1 MKQVELTENQYKVI
15 KDKYLKDS
23 PTPEAWFEGVAKN
36 IALGDLLYHP
46 KVSEEDVFRGVS
58 FGRKTF
64 EHYEEE
70 STTTY
75 MLHENVRE
83 YAKRGENFRKYVEN
97 LKLLAQRPEYQ
108 ELISKT
114 TEEFYNMMASFEFL
128 PNSPTLMNAGRDLQ
142 QLSACFVLPVEDSID
157 GIYESLKNMA
167 LIHKSGGGTGFS
179 FSRLRPAN
187 DKVMSTKGISSGP
200 ISFMSMFDK
209 STDVV
214 KQGGT
219 RRGANMGIMR
229 VDHPDIM
236 SFIVCKKQKGYL
248 ENFNISVG
256 ITEDFMRKAEAN
268 EEYDLINPRTKEVV
282 KKMSARE
289 VWNAMVK
296 CAWETG
302 DPGFVVIDRI
312 NNSDSNPTPA
322 YGQIESTNPCGEQP
336 LLPYES
342 CNLGSINLSKFV
354 NENIRD
360 IDYDRL
366 RKCIYTAIHFLDNVI
381 DMNNYPLPEI
391 ELMSKGSRRIGL
403 GVMGWAEALCLME
416 IPYNSER
423 GFMKAEELM
432 KFIDTTAL
440 QVSEELAKQR
450 GVFPYFKN
458 SIYDPRGNYFR
469 GKSSK
474 CRNAAR
480 TTIAPT
486 GTIGIAAGL
495 QGAGIEPFFA
505 VAYIR
510 YNAAGI
516 DALKANKKPEA
527 KDTFFEVNPLFK
539 EIAKKYNFFGMPESE
554 LWKKI
559 DENHKSII
567 GITEIPERI
576 QKLFL
581 TAHDLTPMDH
591 VRMQVAFQKFINNA
605 VSKTVNLKREATE
618 KDVEEVYRTA
628 FKMGAKGVTIYRDG
642 SKDLQILN
650 TNETKKEKD
659 KEEIKKEKKRSPD
672 FGTKSAY
679 YCMDTGQG
687 PLHIHVNYDEEGPI
701 SVFANI
707 TPIGTEVSGLTTALG
722 ILISKYLELGGDA
735 VRLLK
740 HLNSIKG
747 DKPFGLGPKRVDSIP
762 HGISKVLREHLIK
775 TNKIPGLNVN
785 GQNIESGQT
794 TLLKSPLPE
803 TTMHAPMQPQLQQS
817 QMQSQFG
824 PQSSQFAAPVSSTI
838 GLTMVSNL
846 YCPKCY
852 SSNVEIVSG
861 CTKPTCFDCGY
872 SECS

>member
-1 MKQVELTENQYKVI
+1 MKKVELTENQFKVI
-15 KDKYLKDS
+15 KDKYLKDASS
-23 PTPEAWFEGVAKN
+23 PEVWLEGIAKN
-36 IALGDLLYHP
+36 IALADLLYDP
-46 KVSEEDVFRGVS
+46 DVREDEVFKNVL
-58 FGRKTF
+58 FRKGAF
-64 EHYEEE
+64 EHYDDEL
-70 STTTY
+70 TTTY
-75 MLHENVRE
+75 FLHDSIHD
-83 YAKRGENFRKYVEN
+83 YSKRSENFKKFIEN
-97 LKLLAQRPEYQ
+97 LKVIAQKPEHL
-108 ELISKT
+108 EKINKT
-114 TEEFYNMMASFEFL
+114 MEEFYNMMASFEFL

-142 QLSACFVLPVEDSID
+142 QLSGCFVLPVGDSID
-157 GIYESLKNMA
+157 EIYGALKNMA
-167 LIHKSGGGTGFS
+167 LVHKSGGGTGFS
-179 FSRLRPAN
+179 FSRLRPTN
-187 DKVMSTKGISSGP
+187 DKVITTKGISSGP

-209 STDVV
+209 STEVV

-229 VDHPDIM
+229 VDHPNIM
-236 SFIVCKKQKGYL
+236 DFINCKKKAGFL
-248 ENFNISVG
+248 ENFNISVA
-256 ITEDFMRKAEAN
+256 ITEEFMRKVEAD

-282 KKMSARE
+282 KKLNARE
-289 VWNAMVK
+289 VWESMVK
-296 CAWETG
+296 GAWETG
-302 DPGFVVIDRI
+302 DPGFVIIDRI

-322 YGQIESTNPCGEQP
+322 YGEIESTNPCGEQP
-336 LLPYES
+336 LLPFES

-354 NENIRD
+354 NENIKD
-360 IDYDRL
+360 FDYDKL
-366 RKCIYTAIHFLDNVI
+366 RKCVNTAVHFLDNVI
-381 DMNNYPLPEI
+381 DMNNYPLIEI
-391 ELMSKGSRRIGL
+391 EKMTKGSRRIGL
-403 GVMGWAEALCLME
+403 GVMGWAESLAIME

-423 GFMKAEELM
+423 GFLKAEEVM
-432 KFIDTTAL
+432 KFIDAAAL
-440 QVSEELAKQR
+440 QASEEIAKKR
-450 GVFPYFKN
+450 GVFPHYKD
-458 SIYDPRGNYFR
+458 SIYDANGKFFR
-469 GKSSK
+469 GKSHK
-474 CRNAAR
+474 PRNAAR

-505 VAYIR
+505 VAYVR

-516 DALKANKKPEA
+516 DALKAGKKPEQ
-527 KDTFFEVNPLFK
+527 KDTFFEINPLFK
-539 EIAKKYNFFGMPESE
+539 DIAKKYNYFGMQEAD
-554 LWKKI
+554 LWKRI

-567 GITEIPERI
+567 GISEIPERI

-591 VRMQVAFQKFINNA
+591 VRMQVAFQKYVNNA
-605 VSKTVNLKREATE
+605 VSKTVNLKREATD
-618 KDVEEVYRTA
+618 KDVDEVYKSA
-628 FKMGAKGVTIYRDG
+628 VKLGAKGVTIYRDG

-650 TNETKKEKD
+650 MSESKKEETKKEKT
-659 KEEIKKEKKRSPD
+659 KRDSD

-722 ILISKYLELGGDA
+722 ILISKYLEMGGDA

-775 TNKIPGLNVN
+775 TTKMPGLMLTNH
-785 GQNIESGQT
+785 NIDANQT
-794 TLLKSPLPE
+794 TLIKNTQGNSTGKASPDNSI
-803 TTMHAPMQPQLQQS
+803 TNTYT
-817 QMQSQFG
+817 
-824 PQSSQFAAPVSSTI
+824 QSSSGVNVSLI
-838 GLTMVSNL
+838 SNL